1 MLLPMML
8 ALTLSSPDVR
18 NGAPIPRTFVWNKNG
33 CNGMNRTPRL
43 RWNAPPPGTRTF
55 DLTVIDHDAPKP
67 GGWVHW
73 IVIHIPASARAIGP
87 AVPRGAV
94 VGKNDFGT
102 LGWGGPCPPPGPA
115 HHYTFV
121 LQAVDA
127 NKRTLGSA
135 KMVPIYK
142 R

>member
-1 MLLPMML
+1 MLLPMLL
-8 ALTLSSPDVR
+8 ALSLSSPDVKD
-18 NGAPIPRTFVWNKNG
+18 GAPIPKAFVWNKNG
-33 CNGMNRTPRL
+33 CNGANRTPRL
-43 RWNAPPPGTRTF
+43 RWTAPPPGTHWF

-73 IVIHIPASARAIGP
+73 IVTGIPANARAIG
-87 AVPRGAV
+87 ATVPRGAT

-102 LGWGGPCPPPGPA
+102 RGWGGPCPPPGPA

-121 LQAVDA
+121 LLAVDDKLRA
-127 NKRTLGSA
+127 VASA
-135 KMVPIYK
+135 KIVPIYK

>member
-1 MLLPMML
+1 MIVPLLV
-8 ALTLSSPDVR
+8 ALTLTSPDVR
-18 NGAPIPRTFVWNKNG
+18 DGAPVATPFVWNRDG
-33 CNGMNRTPRL
+33 CHGANRTPRL
-43 RWNAPPPGTRTF
+43 RWDAPPRGTRWF

-73 IVIHIPASARAIGP
+73 IVTGIPASARAIGP
-87 AVPRGAV
+87 VVPRGAT

-121 LQAVDA
+121 LLALDGRL
-127 NKRTLGSA
+127 RTVTSA
-135 KMVPIYK
+135 KMVPVYE

>member
-1 MLLPMML
+1 MLLPMLL
-8 ALTLSSPDVR
+8 ALSLSSPDVKS
-18 NGAPIPRTFVWNKNG
+18 GEPIPKAFVWNKNG
-33 CNGMNRTPRL
+33 CDGLNRTPRL
-43 RWNAPPPGTRTF
+43 RWSAPPRGTRTF

-73 IVIHIPASARAIGP
+73 IVTGIPASARAIG
-87 AVPRGAV
+87 ATVPRGAK

-102 LGWGGPCPPPGPA
+102 LGWGGPCPPPGSA

-127 NKRTLGSA
+127 NKRTVASA
-135 KMVPIYK
+135 KIVPIYK